1 MKLRCLPL
9 LLSGFLA
16 LTMLAGCSGAGS
28 SGALLVQG
36 IRGTATLRLNPGIP
50 GPPPVIN
57 PLPNAIIVAQIAGG
71 SAEIGRAVANTN
83 GEFELRLP
91 AGTYLIVPLLPN
103 PNNSPVT
110 GLPASQTIVVQD
122 NQFTIVNFEYRSD
135 AP

>member
-1 MKLRCLPL
+1 MKFRCFLL

-16 LTMLAGCSGAGS
+16 LTILGGCSGALS
-28 SGALLVQG
+28 SGAVLVQG

-50 GPPPVIN
+50 GPPPVIS
-57 PLPNAIIVAQIAGG
+57 PLPNAIISAQNAGG
-71 SAEIGRAVANTN
+71 GAETGRTVANTN

-103 PNNSPVT
+103 PDNSPVT
-110 GLPASQTIVVQD
+110 GLPASQTIVVRA
-122 NQFTIVNFEYRSD
+122 NEFTIVNFEYRSD